1 MARAF
6 ADRTI
11 ASMGRSQPGSATLH
25 VTHHGFAR
33 SALGRDHITRC
44 WRAAIVVAMLIIVG
58 TANSADVPPMLSS
71 EQMNASE
78 IELALQKL
86 NVLGRV
92 LYIAAHPDDENT
104 NLMALWSNGSLYD
117 AAYLSITRGD
127 GGQNLIGPEL
137 REGLGVIRTEELL
150 AARRIDHANQFFS
163 RAIDFG
169 FSKTAEEALRFWNHE
184 KILSD
189 VVWVVR
195 KFRPDV
201 MVARFSPEDQLTH
214 GHHTASAAPA
224 VEAFPAA
231 GYPNRFPGQLAFVKP
246 WQPTRLVWNT
256 SPFFFSNRNLPFDP
270 TGLTVF
276 EAGGYNALLGKAYT
290 EIAAT
295 SLSMHKSQGVGSPPR
310 RGARKEY
317 FKLLEG
323 QPMTSSL
330 FEGIDTTWSRVANS
344 ESTATQIRQII
355 SEFHPADPAASVP
368 ELLQLRQAMSGIKD
382 HSWVPEKKA
391 ELDGIIAACLG
402 LHVEAS
408 TTNEAVTP
416 GQTATI
422 KLEAINRCNIPVIL
436 KESRFP
442 LSGDL
447 MKIDAALP
455 SNELVARDLSCK
467 IPENTPYSQ
476 PYWLRTPGTLGAFA
490 VDDQTLVGLPEN
502 PPDLPVEIVLQVNGQ
517 ELRYVEDTKYRMV
530 DPVAGE
536 LRRPL
541 VIEPPVF
548 VKVANTVLVFVT
560 SQPKS
565 VPVHITAATG
575 PVKGELKLAVPQGW
589 GVYPASL
596 PVDLKAAD
604 AETVATF
611 TVKPPDQNSEG
622 TLRAIVS
629 IDGRDYSFERVRI
642 SYPHIGV
649 HTLMPPAEARL
660 VRADIREKGDRIGY
674 IPGAGDDVPESL
686 QQIGYSVKILSE
698 SDITAKNLAQF
709 SAVVL
714 GIRAYNTQER
724 IGNWLP
730 ELFAYVKAGG
740 VAVAQYNTLADL
752 KTEQLGPYPL
762 EISRDRVTDE
772 NAEVRILAPDHP
784 LMTTPNKI
792 TSKDFE
798 GWVQERGL
806 YFPKK
811 WDSAWTQ
818 ILSCNDPKEKPLDGG
833 LLVAK
838 FGKGFFVY
846 TSYSWFRQ
854 LPAGVPGAYRLF
866 ANMLSLG
873 K

>member
-1 MARAF
+1 
-6 ADRTI
+6 
-11 ASMGRSQPGSATLH
+11 MGRSLESAPLR
-25 VTHHGFAR
+25 VRHHSIHG
-33 SALGRDHITRC
+33 C
-44 WRAAIVVAMLIIVG
+44 WRAAVIVVAMLAVVG
-58 TANSADVPPMLSS
+58 SANSADTPPLLSS
-71 EQMNASE
+71 EQINASE
-78 IELALQKL
+78 IELALEKL

-137 REGLGVIRTEELL
+137 RERLGVIRTEELL
-150 AARRIDHANQFFS
+150 AARRLDHGKQFFS

-169 FSKTAEEALRFWNHE
+169 FSKTAEESMRIWDHD

-189 VVWVVR
+189 VVWVIR

-201 MVARFSPEDQLTH
+201 VVTRFSPEDQLTH
-214 GHHTASAAPA
+214 GHHTASAILAL
-224 VEAFPAA
+224 EAFSAA
-231 GYPNRFPGQLAFVKP
+231 GDPNRFPEQLTFVKP
-246 WQPTRLVWNT
+246 WSATRLVWNT

-270 TGLTVF
+270 TGLTVL
-276 EAGGYNALLGKAYT
+276 EAGGYSPLLGKAYT
-290 EIAAT
+290 EIAAA

-310 RGARKEY
+310 RGVRKEY
-317 FKLLEG
+317 FKPLEG
-323 QPMTSSL
+323 KPMTSSL
-330 FEGIDTTWSRVANS
+330 FEGIDTTWSRVPNS
-344 ESTATQIRQII
+344 ESVATEIRQIL
-355 SEFHPADPAASVP
+355 SQFRPDDPAALVP
-368 ELLQLRQAMSGIKD
+368 ELLKLRQAMSGLKND
-382 HSWVPEKKA
+382 TWVPEKMA
-391 ELDGIIAACLG
+391 ELDEIIAACLG

-408 TTNEAVTP
+408 TINEAITP

-422 KLEAINRCNIPVIL
+422 KLEAINRCNIPVTL
-436 KESRFP
+436 QEVRFP
-442 LSGDL
+442 NSGES

-455 SNELVARDLSCK
+455 SNELVTKDLSCK
-467 IPENTPYSQ
+467 IPENASYSQ
-476 PYWLRTPGTLGAFA
+476 PYWLRKPGTLGAFA

-502 PPDLPVEIVLQVNGQ
+502 PPALPVEIALKVNGQ
-517 ELRYVEDTKYRMV
+517 ELRYTLDTKYRTV

-541 VIEPPVF
+541 VIAPPVF
-548 VKVANTVLVFVT
+548 VKVADNILVFAT
-560 SQPKS
+560 KQPKAVS
-565 VPVHITAATG
+565 VHVTAATA
-575 PVKGELKLAVPQGW
+575 PVKGELKLAVPDGW
-589 GVYPASL
+589 EVHPTSV
-596 PVDLKAAD
+596 PIDLKGAN
-604 AETVATF
+604 AETSATF
-611 TVKPPDQNSEG
+611 TVRPPEQNSVG
-622 TLRAIVS
+622 TLRAVVS
-629 IDGRDYSFERVRI
+629 IDGRDYSFERARI

-649 HTLMPPAEARL
+649 QTLMPAAEVRL
-660 VRADIREKGDRIGY
+660 VRADIRKKGDRIGY
-674 IPGAGDDVPESL
+674 IPGAGDDIPESL
-686 QQIGYSVKILSE
+686 QQIGYAVKILSE
-698 SDITAKNLAQF
+698 PDITAENLAQF

-714 GIRAYNTQER
+714 GIRAYNTQDR
-724 IGNWLP
+724 ISNWLP

-740 VAVAQYNTLADL
+740 VVIVQYNTLADL
-752 KTEQLGPYPL
+752 KTEQLAPYPL

-798 GWVQERGL
+798 AWVQERGL

-811 WDSAWTQ
+811 WDAAWTP

-846 TSYSWFRQ
+846 TGYSWFRQ

>member
-1 MARAF
+1 MF
-6 ADRTI
+6 A
-11 ASMGRSQPGSATLH
+11 
-25 VTHHGFAR
+25 V
-33 SALGRDHITRC
+33 RC
-44 WRAAIVVAMLIIVG
+44 VA
-58 TANSADVPPMLSS
+58 
-71 EQMNASE
+71 NASDAPPLLSHEQSNAGE
-78 IELALQKL
+78 IQLALQKL

-104 NLMALWSNGSLYD
+104 NLMALWSNGSLYET
-117 AAYLSITRGD
+117 AYLSITRGD

-137 REGLGVIRTEELL
+137 RERLGVIRTEELL
-150 AARRIDHANQFFS
+150 AARRVDHGKQFFS

-169 FSKTAEEALRFWNHE
+169 FSKTAEETMRIWDHD

-201 MVARFSPEDQLTH
+201 IVTRFSPEDQLTH
-214 GHHTASAAPA
+214 GHHTASAILAR
-224 VEAFPAA
+224 EAFSAA
-231 GYPNRFPGQLAFVKP
+231 GDPNRFPEQLAFVKP
-246 WQPTRLVWNT
+246 WRPTRLVWNT

-270 TGLTVF
+270 TGLTVL
-276 EAGGYNALLGKAYT
+276 EAGGYNSLLGKAYT
-290 EIAAT
+290 EIAAA

-323 QPMTSSL
+323 QPMTNSL
-330 FEGIDTTWSRVANS
+330 FEGIDTNWSRVANS
-344 ESTATQIRQII
+344 ESIATQIRQII
-355 SEFHPADPAASVP
+355 SQFLPADPAASVP
-368 ELLQLRQAMSGIKD
+368 ELLKLRQAMNGIKD
-382 HSWVPEKKA
+382 ESWVPEKKA

-408 TTNEAVTP
+408 TTNGAVTP

-422 KLEAINRCNIPVIL
+422 KLEAINRCNIPVALQEI
-436 KESRFP
+436 RFP
-442 LSGDL
+442 LSGDS

-455 SNELVARDLSCK
+455 SNELVTRDLSCK

-476 PYWLRTPGTLGAFA
+476 PYWLRKSGTLGAFA
-490 VDDQTLVGLPEN
+490 VDEQTLVGLPEN
-502 PPDLPVEIVLQVNGQ
+502 PPDLPVEIVLQINGQ
-517 ELRYVEDTKYRMV
+517 ELRYIVDTKYRMV

-548 VKVANTVLVFVT
+548 AKVVNSVLVFAT
-560 SQPKS
+560 NQPKS
-565 VPVHITAATG
+565 VGVHVTAATG

-589 GVYPASL
+589 GVYPASI
-596 PVDLKAAD
+596 PIDLKAAD

-611 TVKPPDQNSEG
+611 TVKPPEQNSEG
-622 TLRAIVS
+622 TLRAVVS
-629 IDGRDYSFERVRI
+629 IDGRDYSLGRVRI

-660 VRADIREKGDRIGY
+660 VRADIREKGERIGY

-698 SDITAKNLAQF
+698 SDITAENLKQF

-714 GIRAYNTQER
+714 GVRAYNTQER
-724 IGNWLP
+724 IANWLP

-740 VAVAQYNTLADL
+740 VAVAQYNTLAEL
-752 KTEQLGPYPL
+752 KTDQLGPYPL

-811 WDSAWTQ
+811 WDPAWTA
-818 ILSCNDPKEKPLDGG
+818 ILSSNDSKEKPLDGG

-838 FGKGFFVY
+838 SGKGFFIY

-854 LPAGVPGAYRLF
+854 LPAGVPGAYRLV

>member
-1 MARAF
+1 MF
-6 ADRTI
+6 A
-11 ASMGRSQPGSATLH
+11 
-25 VTHHGFAR
+25 V
-33 SALGRDHITRC
+33 RC
-44 WRAAIVVAMLIIVG
+44 VA
-58 TANSADVPPMLSS
+58 
-71 EQMNASE
+71 NASDAPPLLSHEQSNAGE
-78 IELALQKL
+78 IQLALQKL

-104 NLMALWSNGSLYD
+104 NLMALWSNGSLYET
-117 AAYLSITRGD
+117 AYLSITRGD

-137 REGLGVIRTEELL
+137 RERLGVIRTEELL
-150 AARRIDHANQFFS
+150 AARRVDHGKQFFS

-169 FSKTAEEALRFWNHE
+169 FSKTAEETMRIWDHD

-201 MVARFSPEDQLTH
+201 IVTRFSPEDQLTH
-214 GHHTASAAPA
+214 GHHTASAILAR
-224 VEAFPAA
+224 EAFSAA
-231 GYPNRFPGQLAFVKP
+231 GDPNRFPEQLAFVKP
-246 WQPTRLVWNT
+246 WRPTRLVWNT

-270 TGLTVF
+270 TGLTVL
-276 EAGGYNALLGKAYT
+276 EAGGYNSLLGKAYT
-290 EIAAT
+290 EIAAA

-323 QPMTSSL
+323 QPMTNSL
-330 FEGIDTTWSRVANS
+330 FEGIDTNWSRVANS
-344 ESTATQIRQII
+344 ESIATQIRQII
-355 SEFHPADPAASVP
+355 SQFLPADPAASVP
-368 ELLQLRQAMSGIKD
+368 ELLKLRQAMNGIKD
-382 HSWVPEKKA
+382 ESWVPEKKA

-408 TTNEAVTP
+408 TTNGAVTP

-422 KLEAINRCNIPVIL
+422 KLEAINRCNIPVTLQEI
-436 KESRFP
+436 RFP
-442 LSGDL
+442 LSGDS

-455 SNELVARDLSCK
+455 SNELVTRDLSCK

-476 PYWLRTPGTLGAFA
+476 PYWLRKSGTLGAFA

-502 PPDLPVEIVLQVNGQ
+502 PPDLPVEIVLQINGQ
-517 ELRYVEDTKYRMV
+517 ELRYIVDTKYRMV

-548 VKVANTVLVFVT
+548 AKVVNSVLVFAT
-560 SQPKS
+560 NQPKS
-565 VPVHITAATG
+565 VGVHVTAATG

-589 GVYPASL
+589 GVYPASI
-596 PVDLKAAD
+596 PIDLKAAD

-611 TVKPPDQNSEG
+611 TVKPPEQNSEG
-622 TLRAIVS
+622 TLRAVVS
-629 IDGRDYSFERVRI
+629 IDGRDYSLGRVRI

-660 VRADIREKGDRIGY
+660 VRADIREKGERIGY

-698 SDITAKNLAQF
+698 SDITAENLKQF

-714 GIRAYNTQER
+714 GVRAYNTQER
-724 IGNWLP
+724 IANWLP

-740 VAVAQYNTLADL
+740 VAVAQYNTLAEL
-752 KTEQLGPYPL
+752 KIDQLGPYPL

-811 WDSAWTQ
+811 WDPAWTA
-818 ILSCNDPKEKPLDGG
+818 ILSSNDSKEKPLDGG

-838 FGKGFFVY
+838 SGKGFFIY

-854 LPAGVPGAYRLF
+854 LPAGVPGAYRLV

>member
-1 MARAF
+1 MFAVRCMA
-6 ADRTI
+6 
-11 ASMGRSQPGSATLH
+11 
-25 VTHHGFAR
+25 
-33 SALGRDHITRC
+33 
-44 WRAAIVVAMLIIVG
+44 
-58 TANSADVPPMLSS
+58 
-71 EQMNASE
+71 NASDAPPLLSHEQSNAGE
-78 IELALQKL
+78 IQLALQKL

-104 NLMALWSNGSLYD
+104 NLMALWSNGSLYET
-117 AAYLSITRGD
+117 AYLSITRGD

-137 REGLGVIRTEELL
+137 RERLGVIRTEELL
-150 AARRIDHANQFFS
+150 AARRVDHGKQFFS

-169 FSKTAEEALRFWNHE
+169 FSKTAEETMRIWDHD

-201 MVARFSPEDQLTH
+201 IVTRFSPEDQLTH
-214 GHHTASAAPA
+214 GHHTASAILAG
-224 VEAFPAA
+224 EAFSAA
-231 GYPNRFPGQLAFVKP
+231 GDPNRFPEQLAFVKP
-246 WQPTRLVWNT
+246 WRPTRLVWNT

-270 TGLTVF
+270 TGLTVL
-276 EAGGYNALLGKAYT
+276 EAGGYNSLLGKAYT
-290 EIAAT
+290 EIAAA

-330 FEGIDTTWSRVANS
+330 FEGIDTNWSRVANS
-344 ESTATQIRQII
+344 ESIATQIRQII
-355 SEFHPADPAASVP
+355 SQFYPVDPAASVP
-368 ELLQLRQAMSGIKD
+368 ELLKLRQVMNGIKD
-382 HSWVPEKKA
+382 DSWVPEKKA

-408 TTNEAVTP
+408 TTNEAITP

-422 KLEAINRCNIPVIL
+422 KLEAINRCNIPVTLQEI
-436 KESRFP
+436 RFS
-442 LSGDL
+442 LSGDS

-455 SNELVARDLSCK
+455 SNELVTRDLSCK

-476 PYWLRTPGTLGAFA
+476 PYWLRKSGTLGAFA
-490 VDDQTLVGLPEN
+490 VDEQTLVGLPEN

-517 ELRYVEDTKYRMV
+517 ELRYIVDTKYRLV

-548 VKVANTVLVFVT
+548 AKVANSVLIFAT
-560 SQPKS
+560 NQPKS
-565 VPVHITAATG
+565 VGVHITAATG
-575 PVKGELKLAVPQGW
+575 SAKGELKLAVPQGW
-589 GVYPASL
+589 GVYPASI
-596 PVDLKAAD
+596 PIDLKAAD
-604 AETVATF
+604 AEMVATF
-611 TVKPPDQNSEG
+611 TVKPPDQDSEG
-622 TLRAIVS
+622 TLRAVVS
-629 IDGRDYSFERVRI
+629 IDGRDYSLGRVRI

-660 VRADIREKGDRIGY
+660 VRADIREKGERIGY

-698 SDITAKNLAQF
+698 SDITAENLKQF

-714 GIRAYNTQER
+714 GVRAYNTQER
-724 IGNWLP
+724 IANWLP

-740 VAVAQYNTLADL
+740 VAVAQYNTLAEL
-752 KTEQLGPYPL
+752 KTDQLAPYPL

-784 LMTTPNKI
+784 LMSTPNKI

-811 WDSAWTQ
+811 WDPAWTA
-818 ILSCNDPKEKPLDGG
+818 ILSSNDPKEKPLDGG

-838 FGKGFFVY
+838 SGKGFFIY

-854 LPAGVPGAYRLF
+854 LPAGVPGAYRLV